1 MRELHPRSPGS
12 SSFPASAAAS
22 SIGEPTSIGSSAA
35 AAVPGAAGAGGG
47 ASSSSE
53 SEYRFE
59 SSASHRS
66 SLATAILHVPSP
78 ASGVVL

>member
-1 MRELHPRSPGS
+1 
-12 SSFPASAAAS
+12 
-22 SIGEPTSIGSSAA
+22 
-35 AAVPGAAGAGGG
+35 AGAGGG